1 VSPFVTA
8 VVAVAVLAALPAL
21 AAWLAGWKPNHARRL
36 LGRGALL
43 VDVGSAGE
51 FAAEHVEGA
60 VSIPSD
66 EVARRQNEL
75 GEHARP
81 IVLYSRT
88 HLRSAVAAQ
97 RLRGIGFH
105 DVFNMGTLKQAKRVG
120 PSVPSGGD
128 GHNPGRRVVSAVL
141 SMRPGTTRRD
151 GPTTGESM

>member
-1 VSPFVTA
+1 MSPFVTA

-21 AAWLAGWKPNHARRL
+21 AAWFAGWKPNHARSML
-36 LGRGALL
+36 TRGALL
-43 VDVGSAGE
+43 VDVGSTEE

-97 RLRGIGFH
+97 TLRGIGFH
-105 DVFNMGTLKQAKRVG
+105 DVFNMGTLKQARRVG
-120 PSVPSGGD
+120 PSVP
-128 GHNPGRRVVSAVL
+128 PGRDGRNHGPRAVSI
-141 SMRPGTTRRD
+141 
-151 GPTTGESM
+151 